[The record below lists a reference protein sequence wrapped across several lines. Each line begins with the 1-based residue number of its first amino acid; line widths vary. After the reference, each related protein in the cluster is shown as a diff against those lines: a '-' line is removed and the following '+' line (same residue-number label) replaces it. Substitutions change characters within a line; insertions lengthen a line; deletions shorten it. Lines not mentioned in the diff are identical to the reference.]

1 MNPFFTSSI
10 NEFELVSNHINY
22 MIEQY
27 PQIRQFLKSNFS
39 SEFHQLLAKPEKFG
53 HAINWYTELTGE
65 FKRIEDFPMDVR
77 TNMINTYNARKHE
90 VEATCAILNQSD
102 DFDKQIWANILKSA
116 FNPDHLFL
124 FSNGKEILLV
134 WGIKTN
140 KQLDYLVPFDA
151 YKSSLLP
158 AKIEEITANE
168 TEELNSTDIN
178 NDGGVE
184 NEVSEE
190 NLENQEEESVAIPPY
205 FSDSPEIETETSDPN
220 SSENKLSEQA
230 TLPPDDI
237 EKLPSPSKKKHWFY
251 SALDR
256 FEIFAGKYWW
266 LILIVLIILLWLL
279 LDKCNKPIEQ
289 PRLSDDQVEEIY
301 DEIMP
306 EIPQKRIIPIDTSDF
321 REDDNTGNI
330 IVAGLLNIAIVEN
343 KSIFKRMAVEL
354 KQQFPDEKYK
364 IVYYDEE
371 TSRLQLNFP
380 EDELANIKDKI
391 REKLPRFELLMWDES
406 VFQSNKKS
414 NDPFFKDADKAWHM
428 KAIHLEQAWDISMGD
443 TSVCIAIIDDGFDLN
458 HNEFKGKK
466 IKSPYNVVLD
476 NKQVY
481 ANNSIIHGT
490 HVAGLALAN
499 ADNNAGASGVAPKC
513 SFMPIQI
520 GTGEE
525 FFTMTDVV
533 DGVLFALNHGA
544 DVINMSL
551 GKQYAEALQGRSPSE
566 LEQIINNS
574 GKDEEKFWKELFKL
588 ANKKNTMIVLA
599 GGNEDL
605 LIGLDPMQR
614 SDEVIKVVAVDVN
627 MAKAGFSNYCK
638 NWSAKNAYI
647 SAPGVGIY
655 SSIPGNK
662 FQSMQGTSMAAPIVT
677 GAIALI
683 KSVNPNLKNKEIL
696 KILRE
701 TSKPLADRSC
711 PPFLQLDVA
720 LKKSKKH

>member
-39 SEFHQLLAKPEKFG
+39 SEFHQLLAKPEKSG

-65 FKRIEDFPMDVR
+65 FKRIEDFPMSVR
-77 TNMINTYNARKHE
+77 SNLINTYNARKHE

-151 YKSSLLP
+151 YKSALLL
-158 AKIEEITANE
+158 ATIEDVSANE
-168 TEELNSTDIN
+168 NDELNSTDIN
-178 NDGGVE
+178 NIDDTE

-190 NLENQEEESVAIPPY
+190 NLENQEVESVAMPTD
-205 FSDSPEIETETSDPN
+205 FTDSPEIDTETSDSN
-220 SSENKLSEQA
+220 SSEDKLSEQA

-237 EKLPSPSKKKHWFY
+237 EKPPSPSKKKHWFY

-266 LILIVLIILLWLL
+266 LILIVLIILLWFL
-279 LDKCNKPIEQ
+279 LDRCNKPVEQ
-289 PRLSDDQVEEIY
+289 PRLSDNQVEEIY

-330 IVAGLLNIAIVEN
+330 IVAGLLNIALVEN
-343 KSIFKRMAVEL
+343 KAVFKRMAVEL

-414 NDPFFKDADKAWHM
+414 NDPFFKDANKAWHM

-443 TSVCIAIIDDGFDLN
+443 TSVCIAIIDDGFDLK
-458 HNEFKGKK
+458 HNEFKGKQ
-466 IKSPYNVVLD
+466 IKSPYNVILD

-520 GTGEE
+520 GAGEE

-551 GKQYAEALQGRSPSE
+551 GKQYAESVQGRSPSE
-566 LEQIINNS
+566 LEQIINNT

-614 SDEVIKVVAVDVN
+614 SDEVLKVVAVDIN